1 MRVFAFRASS
11 LLLLLAAT
19 PALAQSIDM
28 TPDLAVVGREAT
40 LRFGAPVDT
49 LFVTYR
55 PNSGIAMEEAVPVGG
70 ANSVTW
76 TPSRAGVVSLATPDG
91 ASTNVSV
98 RFDRT
103 PASGVLI
110 LVLAGLILFGGA
122 AFSMRALLSGPEAT
136 TADEIEHWPDT

>member
-55 PNSGIAMEEAVPVGG
+55 PNSVVAQHDTIRIGG
-70 ANSVTW
+70 FASVKW
-76 TPSRAGVVSLATPDG
+76 TPRRAGVVQLATPG
-91 ASTNVSV
+91 GGNRNVSV
-98 RFDRT
+98 RFT
-103 PASGVLI
+103 ELPFVGLAVL
-110 LVLAGLILFGGA
+110 LGAGLILCGGA
-122 AFSMRALLSGPEAT
+122 VLSMRALLRGGEPLIMPE
-136 TADEIEHWPDT
+136 DMPDT